1 MLHTSSI
8 INTEGSWFN
17 GMKIYWLHCL
27 CNVYVLFFIF
37 CFRVV
42 FLGAATVLIF
52 FLNALVLCFY
62 LEPAQ
67 RITFCRCFL
76 IFNQAVFC
84 VDDGVVLWLKIKK
97 SYYYD

>member
-1 MLHTSSI
+1 
-8 INTEGSWFN
+8 
-17 GMKIYWLHCL
+17 MKIYRLHCL

-52 FLNALVLCFY
+52 FLNALLLYFY
-62 LEPAQ
+62 LEHVQ
-67 RITFCRCFL
+67 RTTFCRCFL

-84 VDDGVVLWLKIKK
+84 VDDGVVLWLKIKNPKLTTTTTK
-97 SYYYD
+97 SIKWPLVLF